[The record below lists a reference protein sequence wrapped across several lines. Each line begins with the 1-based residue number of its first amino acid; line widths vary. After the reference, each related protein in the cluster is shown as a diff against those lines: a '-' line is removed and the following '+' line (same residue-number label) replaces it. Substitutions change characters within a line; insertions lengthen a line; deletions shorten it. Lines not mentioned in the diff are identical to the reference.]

1 MSHVTTKNSLEIL
14 SLRYGRSLLPL
25 SMAAREIGINLRTA
39 HNQISKGIFPVPTI
53 LQARRRY
60 VHVEDLAGYI
70 DRLRRTGGGT
80 ENHLPTEVTRAS
92 GRTEKLDSNQPCLT
106 VSLRAF

>member
-1 MSHVTTKNSLEIL
+1 MSHATTENSLEIL

-25 SMAAREIGINLRTA
+25 AMAAREIGINLRTA

-70 DRLRRTGGGT
+70 DRLRRTGGT
-80 ENHLPTEVTRAS
+80 ENHLSIDVTRAS
-92 GRTEKLDSNQPCLT
+92 GRAEQLEIQSNH
-106 VSLRAF
+106 A

>member
-1 MSHVTTKNSLEIL
+1 MESEMSHVTTKNSLEIL

-25 SMAAREIGINLRTA
+25 SMAAREISINRRTA

-70 DRLRRTGGGT
+70 DRLRRTGGT
-80 ENHLPTEVTRAS
+80 ENHLPMEETRAS
-92 GRTEKLDSNQPCLT
+92 GRTEKLEIQTNH
-106 VSLRAF
+106 A